1 MDFQTP
7 WFDFRLTGLAD
18 GWTCDYTCRREAEE
32 ICIAGFHF
40 RNVQPGRLPA
50 CRLEFRVPW
59 RDMQIKWMPR
69 RNMADCHHF
78 FPGWWNGGKFPYA
91 VTHNQLLYVFA
102 NEAGQNRL
110 AFACSECCRAVLAT
124 CGVSGEYIECELFF
138 NTTASDPAVEFSF
151 EVKIDR
157 RKLAYDCVL
166 ADLAE
171 WQTRQYAPAPVP
183 ESAFLPVYSTWYQF
197 QKEVSQAELEKE
209 LPEAAAAMTCP
220 LRGNGC
226 RNRGNFPTLRLFQ
239 NAAGSMAS
247 DAFSGLVCR
256 SSGKNAPPF
265 TRNSG
270 ESTCSK
276 TIRLPFSIRAS
287 RKSGGTSSRPA
298 GDWFRITGWRG

>member
-18 GWTCDYTCRREAEE
+18 GWTCDYTCRRETEDV
-32 ICIAGFHF
+32 CIAGFQF

-50 CRLEFRVPW
+50 CRLEFRIPW

-69 RNMADCHHF
+69 RNMTDCHHF

-138 NTTASDPAVEFSF
+138 NTTASDPASGFSF
-151 EVKIDR
+151 ELKFDR
-157 RKLAYDCVL
+157 RELAYDRVL

-171 WQTRQYAPAPVP
+171 WQARQYAPAPIP
-183 ESAFLPVYSTWYQF
+183 ETAFLPVYSTWYQF
-197 QKEVSQAELEKE
+197 QKDVSQAELEKE
-209 LPEAAAAMTCP
+209 LPEAAAA
-220 LRGNGC
+220 
-226 RNRGNFPTLRLFQ
+226 
-239 NAAGSMAS
+239 
-247 DAFSGLVCR
+247 GL
-256 SSGKNAPPF
+256 KN
-265 TRNSG
+265 
-270 ESTCSK
+270 
-276 TIRLPFSIRAS
+276 III
-287 RKSGGTSSRPA
+287 
-298 GDWFRITGWRG
+298 D

>member
-69 RNMADCHHF
+69 RNMTDCHHF

-102 NEAGQNRL
+102 NEAGRNRL
-110 AFACSECCRAVLAT
+110 AFACSECCRTVLAT

-138 NTTASDPAVEFSF
+138 NTTASDPAV
-151 EVKIDR
+151 
-157 RKLAYDCVL
+157 
-166 ADLAE
+166 
-171 WQTRQYAPAPVP
+171 
-183 ESAFLPVYSTWYQF
+183 
-197 QKEVSQAELEKE
+197 
-209 LPEAAAAMTCP
+209 
-220 LRGNGC
+220 
-226 RNRGNFPTLRLFQ
+226 
-239 NAAGSMAS
+239 
-247 DAFSGLVCR
+247 
-256 SSGKNAPPF
+256 
-265 TRNSG
+265 
-270 ESTCSK
+270 
-276 TIRLPFSIRAS
+276 
-287 RKSGGTSSRPA
+287 
-298 GDWFRITGWRG
+298 

>member
-69 RNMADCHHF
+69 RNMTDCHHF

-102 NEAGQNRL
+102 NEAGRNRL
-110 AFACSECCRAVLAT
+110 AFACSECCRTVLAT

-209 LPEAAAAMTCP
+209 LPEAAAA
-220 LRGNGC
+220 
-226 RNRGNFPTLRLFQ
+226 
-239 NAAGSMAS
+239 
-247 DAFSGLVCR
+247 GL
-256 SSGKNAPPF
+256 
-265 TRNSG
+265 
-270 ESTCSK
+270 
-276 TIRLPFSIRAS
+276 
-287 RKSGGTSSRPA
+287 
-298 GDWFRITGWRG
+298 